1 MKSSVFF
8 QGLAAF
14 CIATTASAV
23 SAQNT
28 AIQLFSPADVRHS
41 TTGTGYN
48 NENIFNTKPQ
58 NLTCPASPKGVISST
73 ADGMG
78 NVLVDN
84 FVTLTV
90 QGTTTTGPSNIC
102 SGGTVENG
110 TQQNCFT
117 PTYSGEAS
125 IKVGVD
131 PTTLASTGGVPPIDI
146 SSSLQE
152 GSIQATISLV
162 DTGGFLAGSA
172 LYLVTNCTPGGVTGS
187 IQVTGN
193 PISPTS
199 PTPQQLTQSY
209 PINPTTGQLVQ
220 FTYDLSQSEAN
231 QNLTIPAGG
240 ATPSTGSMSLD
251 STKFQTNY
259 LANSSFATANCLI
272 HTGELYTDPNGNTS
286 PGCTLYTLTC
296 QRGSNPD
303 QAGALCPDSS
313 APDEIFQEIFDG
325 PSFSLP
331 DITGAGGQT
340 FHQGVGFLE
349 ASEGWTGG
357 SCVFDPNSSLAGQI
371 CPLNVLNS
379 FSGPGYYKSGAG
391 GKDPNS
397 AFITVAPVP
406 EVLTTVSVPG
416 QNIPGYWIN
425 KSSFN
430 VNFTSTPPS
439 FPAQTDFVPQ
449 PVATLSYGIS
459 PASTVPQPPA
469 PVAGDTLLTN
479 TACPSNKPV
488 AVYQPASQPI
498 TLADGMYLLHYFA
511 QDCAG
516 TQELK
521 FTQDNNQSWSTS
533 FYTYPINVDTIAPVV
548 ASGPTLSP
556 APSTN
561 GGVAN
566 SYLQGQQVTASY
578 SCTDERSGIVTCG
591 TSTYTPGS
599 GVLSTGPISKSPV
612 NTDTPGSQTYT
623 VNAVDAA
630 GNQTSASVT
639 YLVVAPSV
647 NLYLLKVAPRK
658 VKHNGTLGYA
668 IAATLF
674 GKQTTS
680 EVTITDPL
688 PAGVTFQQAKVQQL
702 CSKGKCSN
710 TASCSFAN
718 NTVTCTSSSLSLRT
732 PILVEIDVSVQAP
745 VGTTIKNTATLSSAN
760 PAVSPSRTESS
771 ATTFVC
777 SEKSPGC
784 R

>member
-1 MKSSVFF
+1 LRVKSSVFLP
-8 QGLAAF
+8 GLATL
-14 CIATTASAV
+14 CIAATASAV

-58 NLTCPASPKGVISST
+58 NLTCPSSPKGFISST
-73 ADGMG
+73 ADGTG

-84 FVTLTV
+84 FITLTV

-110 TQQNCFT
+110 SQQNCFT
-117 PTYSGEAS
+117 STYSGEAS
-125 IKVGVD
+125 SEVGVD
-131 PTTLASTGGVPPIDI
+131 PTTLAANGGVAPIDI

-162 DTGGFLAGSA
+162 DTGGFLAGST
-172 LYLVTNCTPGGVTGS
+172 LYLVTNCTPSGVTGS

-240 ATPSTGSMSLD
+240 SAPSTSGMSLD
-251 STKFQTNY
+251 STKFQSKY
-259 LANSSFATANCLI
+259 LANTSFATANCLI
-272 HTGELYTDPNGNTS
+272 HTGQLYTDPNNNTS

-296 QRGSNPD
+296 QQGSNPD
-303 QAGALCPDSS
+303 QAGALCPSSS
-313 APDEIFQEIFDG
+313 APDEIFQEVFDG

-331 DITGAGGQT
+331 DITGTGGQT

-349 ASEGWTGG
+349 ASEGWTGL
-357 SCVFDPNSSLAGQI
+357 SCGFDPNSSLAGEV
-371 CPLNVLNS
+371 CPQNVLNN
-379 FSGPGYYKSGAG
+379 FSGPGSYKSGAG
-391 GKDPNS
+391 AKSPNS
-397 AFITVAPVP
+397 TFITVAPVP
-406 EVLTTVSVPG
+406 EDLTTVSVPG

-439 FPAQTDFVPQ
+439 LPAQDNFVPQ
-449 PVATLSYGIS
+449 PIATLSYGTS
-459 PASTVPQPPA
+459 PASNVPQPPA

-479 TACPSNKPV
+479 TACPSNKPA
-488 AVYQPASQPI
+488 AVFQPAPQPV
-498 TLADGMYLLHYFA
+498 TLADGMYLLHYYA

-516 TQELK
+516 TQELQ
-521 FTQDNNQSWSTS
+521 FTQDSNQSWSTS
-533 FYTYPINVDTIAPVV
+533 FYTYPINVDTVAPVV
-548 ASGPTLSP
+548 ASGPTFSP

-566 SYLQGQQVTASY
+566 SYMLGQSVMATY
-578 SCTDERSGIVTCG
+578 SCTDERSGLVTCG

-599 GVLSTGPISKSPV
+599 GVLSSGPITRPV
-612 NTDTPGSQTYT
+612 NTSTAGPQTFT

-630 GNQTSASVT
+630 GNQTSASVN

-647 NLYLLKVAPRK
+647 NTYLLNLAPQR
-658 VKHNGTLGYA
+658 VKHDKTFSYVLTA
-668 IAATLF
+668 SLF
-674 GKQTTS
+674 GKQTTTG
-680 EVTITDPL
+680 VTITDPL
-688 PAGVTFQQAKVQQL
+688 PSGVTFVKAEALQIT
-702 CSKGKCSN
+702 CSGNKCSN

-718 NTVTCTSSSLSLRT
+718 NTVTCSSPSLSLLT
-732 PILVEIDVSVQAP
+732 PILVTIEVSVPAP
-745 VGTTIKNTATLSSAN
+745 AGTTIKNTATLSATNPSA
-760 PAVSPSRTESS
+760 SPSHSVST
-771 ATTFVC
+771 AITVVY
-777 SEKSPGC
+777 
-784 R
+784 